1 MERQDPA
8 PAEIPVTPP
17 PWLGPFLTKWMA
29 EQNGLRPEVR
39 EETIKLEA
47 ALNLEEVTMTDSFRK
62 SVVAQFKAESLI
74 NAAQESEII
83 MMPAEVDRSD
93 PMLSEG
99 AHFPGSLCILKR

>member
-1 MERQDPA
+1 
-8 PAEIPVTPP
+8 
-17 PWLGPFLTKWMA
+17 MA
-29 EQNGLRPEVR
+29 EQNGLGPEVR

-83 MMPAEVDRSD
+83 TMRAEVDRSD
-93 PMLSEG
+93 PMFAECFQ
-99 AHFPGSLCILKR
+99 FPGFPWGKIAKRG